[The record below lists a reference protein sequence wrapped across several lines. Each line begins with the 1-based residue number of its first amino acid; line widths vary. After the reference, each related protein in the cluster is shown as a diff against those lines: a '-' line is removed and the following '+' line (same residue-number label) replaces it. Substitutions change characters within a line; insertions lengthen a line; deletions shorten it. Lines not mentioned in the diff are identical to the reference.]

1 MLNIKL
7 NTTYLESFIKP
18 EDIEQEFQ
26 KNEQLFK
33 DCLLMKFGQED
44 RKGWLTVDNHAHD
57 KALDDILEVSK
68 RIRKN
73 AEVLVVIGIGGS
85 NRGALAAIHGL
96 VKDKHDGPEIMW
108 AGNNLSG
115 AYLSKIFDK
124 IGERSV
130 YIDVIAKDF
139 NTIEPGLTFRMFR
152 SYLKKRYKDTYHE
165 RIIVTG
171 SEGKGQLKELA
182 KRYNYTFLPFPE
194 NVGGRYSIMTPVG
207 LLPIAVYGLDIKKL
221 VKRAKETEK
230 YLKTIPIRENPA
242 LKYAIIRKLLFEKG
256 FQIESMCVFE
266 PQLEYFARWWLQ
278 EFGETE
284 GKGQHVIFP
293 TYFVYSEDL
302 HSMGQ
307 YIQEGRRF
315 VFETFIKSFK
325 KTDLMV
331 PISLEDDGFD
341 YMNGRA
347 FDEANHAVY
356 EAAITAHSQDG
367 IPCIEFEIPEPDEAI
382 FGELFYFF
390 LFAVYCSA
398 NYIGVNPFD
407 QNGVEGY
414 KHNMY
419 RILGK

>member
-7 NTTYLESFIKP
+7 NTSYLDKFIKE
-18 EDIEQEFQ
+18 EDIEREFE
-26 KNEQLFK
+26 KNEALFQ
-33 DCLLMKFGQED
+33 DCYDMKFGQED
-44 RKGWLTVDNHAHD
+44 RKGWLTVENHAHD
-57 KALDDILEVSK
+57 IALEEVLKVSE
-68 RIRKN
+68 RIRKY
-73 AEVLVVIGIGGS
+73 ADVLVVIGIGGS

-96 VKDKHDGPEIMW
+96 VKENNEGPEILW

-115 AYLSKIFDK
+115 AYLQKIFDK
-124 IGERSV
+124 IKDRSV

-152 SYLKKRYKDTYHE
+152 SYLEERYGDKYHE
-165 RIIVTG
+165 RVIVTG

-182 KRYNYTFLPFPE
+182 EKYHYTFLPFPE
-194 NVGGRYSIMTPVG
+194 NVGGRYSVMTPVG

-221 VKRAKETEK
+221 IKRAKETEK
-230 YLKTIPIRENPA
+230 YLKSVPFRENPA
-242 LKYAIIRKLLFEKG
+242 LRYAIIRKLLFEKG
-256 FQIESMCVFE
+256 FHIESMCVFE
-266 PQLEYFARWWLQ
+266 PQLEHFARWWLQ

-284 GKGQHVIFP
+284 GKGQNVIFP

-315 VFETFIKSFK
+315 VFETYIKSFK
-325 KTDLMV
+325 KTDLKV
-331 PISLEDDGFD
+331 PNSDVKDGFD

-356 EAAITAHSQDG
+356 EASITAHSEDG
-367 IPCIEFEIPEPDEAI
+367 VPCIEFEVPEPDEAI

-390 LFAVYCSA
+390 LFAVYTSA

-414 KHNMY
+414 KQNMY